1 MLPKPKFNL
10 PGLNMI
16 ITQPL
21 EPVVKHTL
29 NIMCLLSTSMLTHLF
44 LSLAWQPPFP
54 TLKEDSMHLSLNIQ
68 APVPASTHT
77 VGTVSLEYVDGFC
90 FTWEVSTQPE
100 LEERKMMQTR

>member
-1 MLPKPKFNL
+1 
-10 PGLNMI
+10 MI
-16 ITQPL
+16 ITQPF

-29 NIMCLLSTSMLTHLF
+29 NIMCLLSTSLLTHLF

-77 VGTVSLEYVDGFC
+77 VGIVSLSMLMAFALLGKFLP
-90 FTWEVSTQPE
+90 S
-100 LEERKMMQTR
+100 LN